1 MDSKAEWR
9 DQRKESVNPKKEQQK
24 MSILTTESKQTK
36 VKIIRDSGTCMTIQ
50 NTRLLEGEEKD
61 LETEK
66 CLKKQWLPKFG
77 KRHLNIQI
85 QEAE

>member
-1 MDSKAEWR
+1 
-9 DQRKESVNPKKEQQK
+9 
-24 MSILTTESKQTK
+24 
-36 VKIIRDSGTCMTIQ
+36 MTIQ